1 MRDSVLIITVKY
13 ESYFYQ
19 NIFTM
24 KSRQKIW
31 LRQLSKITVF
41 STLFLI
47 FAGALVKSHE
57 VGLSVPDWPTTY
69 GEQMFAF
76 PLSNMVGGIFY
87 EHGHRLTATLVGFF
101 MLVQAFWLGVSDEQ
115 PWLKKL
121 GYIALGAVILQGL
134 FGGITVLF
142 FLPPAVSIIH
152 GILAQTFFILT
163 IIIAY
168 ALSEERTERP
178 EIEDFPR
185 PMHKSSLLLG
195 GMVYI
200 QLILGALM
208 RHTASG
214 LAIPDFPTMGGLW
227 LPDFSETMVY
237 NINAILFD
245 LDQDMVSRSQVLI
258 HFIHRFG
265 AVIVTAAVLYF
276 FYRCKPMVD
285 NNKGALQALWLMTG
299 IVLIQFILGALTVL
313 TERAPYIASFHVVNG
328 AALLGVC
335 TLLVL
340 RSAPKKLTD
349 WNRAAN
355 S

>member
-1 MRDSVLIITVKY
+1 
-13 ESYFYQ
+13 
-19 NIFTM
+19 M
-24 KSRQKIW
+24 KQRQKTL
-31 LRQLSKITVF
+31 LRRLSKLTVF

-69 GEQMFAF
+69 GEQMFSF
-76 PLSNMVGGIFY
+76 PVSKMVGGIFF

-101 MLVQAFWLGVSDEQ
+101 MLIQAFWLGISDEQ
-115 PWLKKL
+115 LWLKKL
-121 GYIALGAVILQGL
+121 GYLALAAVILQGL
-134 FGGITVLF
+134 LGGITVLL
-142 FLPPAVSIIH
+142 FLPPSVSILH

-168 ALSEERTERP
+168 ALSKERTNRP
-178 EIEDFPR
+178 ETEVFTRSI
-185 PMHKSSLLLG
+185 HKSALIMG

-227 LPDFSETMVY
+227 LPNFSDTMVY

-245 LDQDMVSRSQVLI
+245 LDQDMVSRSQVII
-258 HFIHRFG
+258 HFAHRIG
-265 AVIVTAAVLYF
+265 AVLVTAAILYF
-276 FYRCKPMVD
+276 FYRFISVLNK
-285 NNKGALQALWLMTG
+285 NKGIQQALWLMTG
-299 IVLIQFILGALTVL
+299 IVLIQFTLGAITVL
-313 TERAPYIASFHVVNG
+313 SVRAPYIASFHVVTG

-335 TLLVL
+335 TLLIM
-340 RSAPKKLTD
+340 RSAPKRLTD
-349 WNRAAN
+349 WDRATN

>member
-1 MRDSVLIITVKY
+1 
-13 ESYFYQ
+13 
-19 NIFTM
+19 M
-24 KSRQKIW
+24 KQRQKTL
-31 LRQLSKITVF
+31 LRRLSKLTVF

-69 GEQMFAF
+69 GEQMFSF
-76 PLSNMVGGIFY
+76 PVSKMVGGIFY

-101 MLVQAFWLGVSDEQ
+101 MLIQAFWLGISDEQ
-115 PWLKKL
+115 LWLKKL
-121 GYIALGAVILQGL
+121 GYIALTAVILQGL
-134 FGGITVLF
+134 LGGITVLLY
-142 FLPPAVSIIH
+142 LPPVVSILH

-168 ALSEERTERP
+168 ALSKERTNRP
-178 EIEDFPR
+178 EIEVFTKPI
-185 PMHKSSLLLG
+185 HKSALIMG

-200 QLILGALM
+200 QLILGALT

-227 LPDFSETMVY
+227 LPNFSDTMVY
-237 NINAILFD
+237 NINALLFD
-245 LDQDMVSRSQVLI
+245 LDQDMVSRSQVII
-258 HFIHRFG
+258 HFAHRIG
-265 AVIVTAAVLYF
+265 AVLVTAAILYF
-276 FYRCKPMVD
+276 FYRFRSVNK
-285 NNKGALQALWLMTG
+285 NKGVQQALWLLTG
-299 IVLIQFILGALTVL
+299 IVLIQFTLGAITVL
-313 TERAPYIASFHVVNG
+313 TVRAPYIASFHVVTG

-335 TLLVL
+335 TLLIM

-349 WNRAAN
+349 WNRATN